1 MSMQR
6 PNQVQLV
13 RSNRRVS
20 GLGIMIKYACVD
32 TFPDVKGFVIGTKEN
47 VDLVTETAA
56 LKHAPNQFLVGSW
69 LPFIIV
75 E

>member
-1 MSMQR
+1 
-6 PNQVQLV
+6 
-13 RSNRRVS
+13 
-20 GLGIMIKYACVD
+20 MIKYAFVD